1 MNVQDYNEPAAMTSR
16 EAANAL
22 LLIQSSRIWASTLQ
36 VARHFRGNES
46 DPLLARFRYLNWKGE
61 RFLYLVLPE
70 SIELAMYNPY
80 GADASPKPRWCLNAD
95 LVERDG
101 DRRPG
106 MGTRRRTFIL
116 KNITDLQLVNENGE
130 PFKMERNS

>member
-70 SIELAMYNPY
+70 SIELAMYKPEAALVPQRRPR
-80 GADASPKPRWCLNAD
+80 GARRGQASG
-95 LVERDG
+95 DG
-101 DRRPG
+101 DTTADVHPQKHHRPTVG
-106 MGTRRRTFIL
+106 
-116 KNITDLQLVNENGE
+116 Q
-130 PFKMERNS
+130 